1 LFGFWRANPAVRR
14 TTKNLGA
21 GTAAASACGSA
32 SYMQRAKP
40 SNPVFGPV

>member
-1 LFGFWRANPAVRR
+1 LVGILRGNRAVRR